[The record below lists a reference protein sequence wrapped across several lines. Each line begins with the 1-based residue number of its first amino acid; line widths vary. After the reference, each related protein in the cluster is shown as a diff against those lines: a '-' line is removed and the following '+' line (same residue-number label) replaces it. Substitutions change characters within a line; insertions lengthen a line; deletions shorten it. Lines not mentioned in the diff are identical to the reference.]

1 MAQIK
6 HYRVHGLAIGAE
18 KNTAENA
25 DDLLVAIH
33 KGAELNLTLNYPTAQ
48 KDITLDEAPL
58 HETITGT
65 RPSDDDINI

>member
-1 MAQIK
+1 MAKIK
-6 HYRVHGLAIGAE
+6 NYRVHGLAIGSE

-25 DDLLVAIH
+25 DDLLVTIH
-33 KGAELNLTLNYPTAQ
+33 KGAALNLKLKYPTTQ

-65 RPSDDDINI
+65 RPSDSDINI